1 MVQTSCS
8 CAPLAVAPPP
18 VVQTSSSCA
27 PQAVTLPAPLA
38 VAPPPVVQTSSSCAP
53 QAVTLPPVVQTSS
66 SCAPLAVALPPVVQ
80 TSIALPSVAHGVLP
94 TMVSPTETWSTV
106 VRSRPKR
113 PPGLI
118 AAVKPPPSKAKK
130 PVIGTARATGI
141 AAVDKR
147 KRRANI
153 FASRFAP
160 DQCPVA
166 LKRYLDSALQTS
178 VTCTK
183 LDTKHPDEY
192 SSFLVVADVDNPRSL
207 LDLTDLTR
215 LPTKQELRWLR
226 TRKPL
231 AYRES
236 TCTNLS
242 VSCPYEIIVYSVLKH
257 INTARMHTSSRQFI
271 PLIYRSLG
279 KRILS
284 KIQPILPFH

>member
-1 MVQTSCS
+1 MRPKRS
-8 CAPLAVAPPP
+8 LHLL
-18 VVQTSSSCA
+18 SSSCA
-27 PQAVTLPAPLA
+27 PQAVA
-38 VAPPPVVQTSSSCAP
+38 
-53 QAVTLPPVVQTSS
+53 LPPVVQPSS

-130 PVIGTARATGI
+130 PVIRTARATGI

-207 LDLTDLTR
+207 LDGQLWPENIFVRWYRPASNKDDCESQER
-215 LPTKQELRWLR
+215 LAQ
-226 TRKPL
+226 
-231 AYRES
+231 
-236 TCTNLS
+236 
-242 VSCPYEIIVYSVLKH
+242 
-257 INTARMHTSSRQFI
+257 SSY
-271 PLIYRSLG
+271 L
-279 KRILS
+279 
-284 KIQPILPFH
+284 